1 MPQDLPISRCAQC
14 ADCPHDRSAIS
25 GTKLSDNF
33 AHKGYPYGPFGMMP
47 PAFVVPV
54 PRHVQA
60 PCKVLKVAAGD
71 LHSLL
76 LGEDGRAY
84 SFGCAFEGRLGLGAA
99 QHPVAGPAGSRAHV
113 ICAFEPGGL

>member
-1 MPQDLPISRCAQC
+1 MPIARCAQC

-25 GTKLSDNF
+25 GMKLSDNF
-33 AHKGYPYGPFGMMP
+33 DPEKRHPYGPFGMVP
-47 PAFVVPV
+47 PAFIVPV
-54 PRHVQA
+54 PRHVPT

-99 QHPVAGPAGSRAHV
+99 QDSAAGPTGSRAHV
-113 ICAFEPGGL
+113 SLCLRIR